1 MQSNSE
7 HDKQDLTSS
16 QKASKSKNPF
26 AKKRKQMKTLEASK
40 KERGKKTKEDKE
52 RRKKMDG
59 MDENEVSCKYI
70 VHLII
75 VHLVM

>member
-1 MQSNSE
+1 
-7 HDKQDLTSS
+7 
-16 QKASKSKNPF
+16 
-26 AKKRKQMKTLEASK
+26 MKTLEASK